1 MRLLLALILVVL
13 AVPAGAAAA
22 PKQVSIFFYP
32 WWGTPSH
39 DDDWLHWHQ
48 RGARPPV
55 GIASAFF
62 PARGVY
68 SSGDRAVLRSQMG
81 EIARAGVDQ
90 VVTSWWG
97 RGSVEDLRLPSVL
110 KAAKARGLSV
120 AAHIE
125 DYPWQTVASTEQDIE
140 YLRGFGITDFYVFGS
155 MSHADGDWAAMNA
168 RLDGVRVF
176 AHTGQVGRA
185 LRGGFDGI
193 YTYDLLIWG
202 PASFARLCAQAHK
215 VGLLCAPSV
224 GPGFDA
230 RRATGIAKVLPRRAG
245 RTYDVMWRNAIAA
258 DADIVSI
265 TSYNEW
271 HEGTQI
277 EPARVASGYSS
288 YAGAWGLKGR
298 AAAVAY
304 LRRTALWSFHFRGFA
319 YTASR

>member
-1 MRLLLALILVVL
+1 MRLLLALFAVVL

-22 PKQVSIFFYP
+22 PKQVSTFFYP
-32 WWGTPSH
+32 WWGTPAH
-39 DDDWLHWHQ
+39 DAEWLHWHQ

-55 GIASAFF
+55 RIASSFF
-62 PARGVY
+62 PSRGVY

-81 EIARAGVDQ
+81 EIARAGIDQ

-97 RGSVEDLRLPSVL
+97 RGSVEDVRLPSVL
-110 KAAKARGLSV
+110 TAAKARGLSV

-125 DYPWQTVASTEQDIE
+125 DYPWQTVASTEQDIH
-140 YLRGFGITDFYVFGS
+140 YLRGLGITDFYVFGS
-155 MSHADGDWAAMNA
+155 MSHDDAEWAAMNA
-168 RLDGVRVF
+168 RLEGVRVF

-215 VGLLCAPSV
+215 VGLLCVPSV

-230 RRATGIAKVLPRRAG
+230 RRAAGITRVMPRRAG

-258 DADIVSI
+258 NADIVSI

-277 EPARVASGYSS
+277 EPARVARGYWS
-288 YAGAWGLKGR
+288 YAGAWGQRGR
-298 AAAVAY
+298 AAATAY

-319 YTASR
+319 AIASR

>member
-1 MRLLLALILVVL
+1 MKLLLALVLVAL

-22 PKQVSIFFYP
+22 PRQVSIFFYP
-32 WWGTPSH
+32 WWGTPAQDSH
-39 DDDWLHWHQ
+39 WLHWHQ

-55 GIASAFF
+55 RIASGYF
-62 PARGVY
+62 PARGIY
-68 SSGDRAVLRSQMG
+68 SSGDATVLRSQMG
-81 EIARAGVDQ
+81 EIARAGIDQ

-97 RGSVEDLRLPSVL
+97 RGSVEDLRLPAVL
-110 KAAKARGLSV
+110 AAARARGLSV

-125 DYPWQTVASTEQDIE
+125 NYPWQTVASTEADIT
-140 YLRGFGITDFYVFGS
+140 YLRTLGITDFYVFGS
-155 MSHADGDWAAMNA
+155 MSHDDAAWAAANA
-168 RLDGVRVF
+168 RLEGVRVF

-185 LRGGFDGI
+185 LRGGVDGI

-230 RRATGIAKVLPRRAG
+230 RRAAGIAKVMPRRAG

-258 DADIVSI
+258 GADIVSI

-277 EPARVASGYSS
+277 EPARVRRGYASYG
-288 YAGAWGLKGR
+288 GAWGRRGR
-298 AAAVAY
+298 AASVSY
-304 LRRTALWSFHFRGFA
+304 LWRTALWSFHFRGFA
-319 YTASR
+319 SASPR